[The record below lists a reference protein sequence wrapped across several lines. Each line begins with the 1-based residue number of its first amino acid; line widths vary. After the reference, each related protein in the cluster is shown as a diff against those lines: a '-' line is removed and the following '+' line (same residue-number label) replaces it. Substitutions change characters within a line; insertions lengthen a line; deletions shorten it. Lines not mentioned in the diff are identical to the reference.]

1 MSFLKFPSMFKTKLA
16 GSLSKSTVY
25 SRMYSFI
32 ICIMCILFSI
42 VEVAFHFI
50 AAEAECTF

>member
-16 GSLSKSTVY
+16 GSLSKGTVY